1 MHILFKLKANSLKAI
16 LPTLLTLIIL
26 TAAPGGALADD
37 GSVTLETLRQTAPA
51 RVTFTIDGTVYDV
64 PVILPQ
70 ADTLPILLCRSA
82 VFNTADLRER
92 YPMEGNPSNMTR
104 IADAYWNHADSTL
117 ISYDAGQATLLFGT
131 TDSSTRAS
139 LPIGAAP
146 PENDLTTNDLLN
158 LIYARIAEFQGD
170 TSADLRVY
178 RAVAM
183 SGLYHTKSE
192 RFTATD
198 GSGVSYRMQVIDE
211 TKPVSGKSKG
221 IWNMEFTQY
230 LHNIPIFPNC
240 YSITHELTPENEY
253 RPNPICINGRFLD
266 ETTLAIGVGYV
277 REREMLSP
285 DTALAPFSA
294 VAAAI
299 EERIQSGQ
307 LKNIFQL
314 SLGYTVFL
322 PDDSDLDA
330 IRDHSPEVDYLL
342 LPTWQICGYDLKDE
356 YYRYYQG
363 NTVPDEQTVM
373 QNLDGKFELRLDAV
387 TAEPIEHLLVD
398 LSAYTQ

>member
-1 MHILFKLKANSLKAI
+1 MHILIKLKAHPLKAI
-16 LPTLLTLIIL
+16 LPGILAWLML
-26 TAAPGGALADD
+26 TAAPGGALAD
-37 GSVTLETLRQTAPA
+37 GGTVTLVTLRQTVPA
-51 RVTFTIDGTVYDV
+51 SVTFTIDGTAYDV
-64 PVILPQ
+64 PVILPD
-70 ADTLPILLCRSA
+70 ADTLPVLLCRSA

-104 IADAYWNHADSTL
+104 IADAYWNHENSTL
-117 ISYDAGQATLLFGT
+117 ISYFTGKSTLLFGS
-131 TDSSTRAS
+131 TDASTRAS
-139 LPIGAAP
+139 LPIGAVP
-146 PENDLTTNDLLN
+146 PENSLTPDDLLN

-183 SGLYHTKSE
+183 SGLYQTKSE
-192 RFTATD
+192 RFTAAD
-198 GSGVSYRMQVIDE
+198 GSGVSYSMKVID
-211 TKPVSGKSKG
+211 KARPVSGQSKG

-230 LHNIPIFPNC
+230 LFNIPIFPDC
-240 YSITHELTPENEY
+240 YSITTELTPENEY

-266 ETTLAIGVGYV
+266 ETTLAMTVGYV
-277 REREMLSP
+277 TPRETLSQ

-294 VAAAI
+294 VVAAI

-314 SLGYTVFL
+314 SLGYTVFI

-330 IRDHSPEVDYLL
+330 IRDHGTEVDYLL
-342 LPTWQICGYDLKDE
+342 LPTWQICGYDTKDE

-373 QNLDGKFELRLDAV
+373 QNLDGKFELRLDAA
-387 TAEPIEHLLVD
+387 TAAPIEHLLVNLND
-398 LSAYTQ
+398 YRQ